1 MTRYQFDPPPR
12 IKTMADLD
20 CVARTHAPTCQ
31 AIRAAAVHES
41 AHALAAIIFKRPSV
55 MVILRSDGAG
65 KTWYYPVTETV
76 ASLYREAVISFCGV
90 VAEQVIQG
98 TAKDIVSDAAL
109 SDHANAMREVGDCAA
124 AFMKS
129 APLDLREWA
138 QSLSPKKRAA
148 LKQKAEDKVGKN
160 SLRESRAL
168 VRKYWPLIVEM
179 AYVALRDS
187 KEGVHWWVGQPLDWV
202 RQRIAEIDA
211 GKQARKLPIPARL
224 G

>member
-1 MTRYQFDPPPR
+1 MSRYQFDPPPR

-76 ASLYREAVISFCGV
+76 VSLYREAVISFCGV

-109 SDHANAMREVGDCAA
+109 SDHANAMSEVGDCAA

-129 APLDLREWA
+129 APLDLREWV
-138 QSLSPKKRAA
+138 QTLSLKKRAA
-148 LKQKAEDKVGKN
+148 LAQRAQDKVGKDA
-160 SLRESRAL
+160 LRTSRTL
-168 VRKYWPLIVEM
+168 VRKYWPLIGEM
-179 AYVALRDS
+179 AYVSLRDS
-187 KEGVHWWVGQPLDWV
+187 KDGLHWWVGQPLDWV
-202 RQRIAEIDA
+202 HQRIAEIDSD
-211 GKQARKLPIPARL
+211 KQARKTANPRPN
-224 G
+224 